1 VQPRAHGGGG
11 GPRLRSA
18 GLTEGSP
25 VQGEGTQTW
34 THGSIS
40 ACLLCH
46 NDAPTIGAL
55 VFDATGALDQL
66 GAPGEIVVVDDGS
79 TDSSRERLLDSAAL
93 EPRLRVIE
101 HGSNRGYGGALR
113 TALSSARGDWV
124 FYTDGDGQYDP
135 AELAR
140 LAAKVSPEVD
150 VVQGYKGRRADGVL
164 RRFVGWAYKLV
175 ARRMFSLS
183 IRDPDCDFRLM
194 RSELVRGLGLTRDTG
209 AVCVELVRA
218 LEDAGARVVEVEVS
232 HHPRRVG
239 RSQFFRPANIA
250 RALAD
255 LAGLWL
261 AIVSARVRRPARR
274 R

>member
-1 VQPRAHGGGG
+1 L
-11 GPRLRSA
+11 RLRSA
-18 GLTEGSP
+18 GLGEPGGAPAQWEGM
-25 VQGEGTQTW
+25 QTW

-46 NDAPTIGAL
+46 NDDPTIGAL
-55 VFDATGALDQL
+55 VSDAARALDRL
-66 GAPGEIVVVDDGS
+66 GAQGEIVVVDDGS
-79 TDSSRERLLDSAAL
+79 TDSSRERLLEAAAR

-135 AELAR
+135 GELAR
-140 LAAKVSPEVD
+140 LAAVAGPGVD
-150 VVQGYKGRRADGVL
+150 VVQGYKGRRADGPA
-164 RRFVGWAYKLV
+164 RRLVGWAYKVV

-194 RSELVRGLGLTRDTG
+194 RSRLVRGLGLSRDTG
-209 AVCVELVRA
+209 AACVELVRKI
-218 LEDAGARVVEVEVS
+218 EDAGARVVEVEVS
-232 HHPRRVG
+232 HHPRRAG
-239 RSQFFRPANIA
+239 HSQFFRPANIA
-250 RALAD
+250 RALVD
-255 LAGLWL
+255 LAALWV
-261 AIVSARVRRPARR
+261 AVVSRRVRRPSRR